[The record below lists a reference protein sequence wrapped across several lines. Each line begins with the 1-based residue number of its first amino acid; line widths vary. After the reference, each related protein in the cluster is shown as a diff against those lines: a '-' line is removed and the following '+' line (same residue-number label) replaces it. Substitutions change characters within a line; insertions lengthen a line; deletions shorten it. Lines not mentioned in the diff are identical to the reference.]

1 VDFDHLPV
9 KNELVACRFLADGNY
24 YRAKV
29 LDVNADAVKVVYV
42 DYGNMDCAT
51 QDRLK
56 PLTDS
61 LKRVRLKQM
70 STLSVLPVILYAHI
84 TERFFLTQ
92 DCTALIRHFC
102 IVIDDVGDFSA

>member
-1 VDFDHLPV
+1 MKFDHLPV

-29 LDVNADAVKVVYV
+29 LDVGADTVKVVYV
-42 DYGNMDCAT
+42 DFGNMDCAT
-51 QDRLK
+51 QDRLI

-70 STLSVLPVILYAHI
+70 SILSVLSFIHYREV
-84 TERFFLTQ
+84 F
-92 DCTALIRHFC
+92 
-102 IVIDDVGDFSA
+102 

>member
-1 VDFDHLPV
+1 VNFDHLPV

-29 LDVNADAVKVVYV
+29 LDVSGDTVKVVYV
-42 DYGNMDCAT
+42 DYGNMECAT
-51 QDRLK
+51 KDMLK

-70 STLSVLPVILYAHI
+70 STLSCLSFCMHIL
-84 TERFFLTQ
+84 
-92 DCTALIRHFC
+92 
-102 IVIDDVGDFSA
+102 

>member
-1 VDFDHLPV
+1 VPV

-29 LDVNADAVKVVYV
+29 LDVSGDTVKLVYV
-42 DYGNMDCAT
+42 DFGNMDCAT
-51 QDRLK
+51 KERLK

-70 STLSVLPVILYAHI
+70 STLSVLPFNLYANI
-84 TERFFLTQ
+84 TERFFNMVLHSINQTF
-92 DCTALIRHFC
+92 LY
-102 IVIDDVGDFSA
+102 SN

>member
-1 VDFDHLPV
+1 MELDHLPV

-29 LDVNADAVKVVYV
+29 LDVSADTVKVVYV

-51 QDRLK
+51 KDRLK

-61 LKRVRLKQM
+61 LKRVRLKHM
-70 STLSVLPVILYAHI
+70 SILSVLPFIHYREV
-84 TERFFLTQ
+84 F
-92 DCTALIRHFC
+92 
-102 IVIDDVGDFSA
+102 

>member
-1 VDFDHLPV
+1 MEFDHLPV

-29 LDVNADAVKVVYV
+29 LDVSADAVKVVYV
-42 DYGNMDCAT
+42 DYGNQDTAT
-51 QDRLK
+51 KDMLK

-70 STLSVLPVILYAHI
+70 SILSL
-84 TERFFLTQ
+84 
-92 DCTALIRHFC
+92 
-102 IVIDDVGDFSA
+102 